1 VGTILLFVLSITG
14 ILFITPPAPS
24 YLKRRTL
31 ELPFPL
37 LSLLSRGQVL
47 RGEIW
52 EKFTCY
58 LNSYHIT
65 PPYCQ
70 ALFLRFL
77 EKLTCYP

>member
-1 VGTILLFVLSITG
+1 VGTILLLVLSITG
-14 ILFITPPAPS
+14 ILFTTPPAPS

-47 RGEIW
+47 REEILG
-52 EKFTCY
+52 KFTCY

-65 PPYCQ
+65 PRTVK
-70 ALFLRFL
+70 RFF
-77 EKLTCYP
+77 